1 MTTDASHG
9 ETNQAATIDLD
20 VLIRDL
26 DAGMD
31 ELPEA
36 ALRQCQQHSELVTP
50 RLIETI
56 EEATRLAKAGTV
68 RQGNAHF
75 FALFLLTEFRA
86 KQALPA
92 ILESMALPEAVVDGL
107 YGGAVTETFRHT
119 LAVLGE
125 DHPDL
130 IESLAASGEI
140 AEYVRWAAAG
150 AIALLVREGKLTR
163 DDGLARLLRLLRSAV
178 ESRDM
183 QGTTIAVTEIGA
195 LNPLEHRDEI
205 EAAFE
210 QELVDELMIDWDTFT
225 EYDLDPD
232 RPGVCTGFD
241 HVRPTA
247 IDDTVEEL
255 RRWHCFSE
263 KYRQSLRKHAL
274 DAEPIDDQL
283 DGLFGSHF
291 GGLLGGDVD
300 TDLEEDEFHLRP
312 PAELADTFRK
322 ADRHVGRNDPC
333 PCGSGKKFK
342 KCCLRRNDE

>member
-1 MTTDASHG
+1 MNTDAFHG
-9 ETNQAATIDLD
+9 ETNAAATLDLD
-20 VLIRDL
+20 ALIRDL
-26 DAGMD
+26 DAGID

-36 ALRQCQQHSELVTP
+36 ALRQCQRHSELVTP

-56 EEATRLAKAGTV
+56 EEATRLAKEGTV

-92 ILESMALPEAVVDGL
+92 ILESIALPESVVDEL
-107 YGGAVTETFRHT
+107 YGAAVTETFRHT

-130 IESLAASGEI
+130 IESLAASGET

-163 DDGLARLLRLLRSAV
+163 DAGLSRLMRLLRSAV

-183 QGTTIAVTEIGA
+183 KGTTIAVTEIGA
-195 LNPLEHRDEI
+195 LNPLEHVDEI

-225 EYDLDPD
+225 ECDLDPD
-232 RPGVCTGFD
+232 RPGVCTAFENS
-241 HVRPTA
+241 RPTA

-263 KYRQSLRKHAL
+263 KYRQSRRHGL
-274 DAEPIDDQL
+274 DLELDD
-283 DGLFGSHF
+283 DRFGSEF
-291 GGLLGGDVD
+291 D
-300 TDLEEDEFHLRP
+300 TELEEDELPLRP
-312 PAELADTFRK
+312 PAALAGTFRK

-342 KCCLRRNDE
+342 KCCLRRSGE